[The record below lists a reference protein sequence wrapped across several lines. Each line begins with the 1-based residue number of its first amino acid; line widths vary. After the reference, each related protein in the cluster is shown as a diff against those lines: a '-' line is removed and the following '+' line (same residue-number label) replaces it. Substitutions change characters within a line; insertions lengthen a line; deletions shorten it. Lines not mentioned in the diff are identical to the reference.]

1 MCQGTTSSRMHANP
15 DDYWTD
21 THESEVKFQHRK
33 QNNELMRAYEGGVL
47 LDGEVRQVADIDAKL
62 LAFQM
67 NRAQND
73 LARVAKHTRQNLQRK
88 PHKARALTDGTSIF
102 IEAGVD
108 HTQSLLAATRRLN
121 LTNDDDRRKAV
132 VFVVPDVGNL
142 NKLSSW
148 CLALSG
154 GIAASPEYITSGL
167 KTGVALAF
175 KAALQTPRRVGLTDN
190 FKLAH
195 PRLADILEFKISA
208 ASSKWRLEPADN
220 VLVMAQ
226 TARPALLN
234 QLILLVTIAEQR
246 LPAMRPV
253 KLKLTATDFLLWATA
268 IDETG
273 SCRNIFDT

>member
-1 MCQGTTSSRMHANP
+1 MSQGASSSRMHANP

-21 THESEVKFQHRK
+21 THEREVNFNRRK

-47 LDGEVRQVADIDAKL
+47 LDREVRQVADIDAKL
-62 LAFQM
+62 LSFQM
-67 NRAQND
+67 RRAQND
-73 LARVAKHTRQNLQRK
+73 LAREAKHARHNLQRK
-88 PHKARALTDGTSIF
+88 PHKARALSDGTTMF

-108 HTQSLLAATRRLN
+108 RTQTLLAATRRLN
-121 LTNDDDRRKAV
+121 IRIDDDRRKAA
-132 VFVVPDVGNL
+132 VFVVPDVSNL

-167 KTGVALAF
+167 KTGIALAF
-175 KAALQTPRRVGLTDN
+175 KAALHTPRRVGLTDD

-195 PRLADILEFKISA
+195 PRLADILTFKVA
-208 ASSKWRLEPADN
+208 APDSKWRLEPADD
-220 VLVMAQ
+220 VLLMAQ

-234 QLILLVTIAEQR
+234 QLILLVTVAEQR

-253 KLKLTATDFLLWATA
+253 KFKLTATDFLLFASS

-273 SCRNIFDT
+273 SCRNILDT